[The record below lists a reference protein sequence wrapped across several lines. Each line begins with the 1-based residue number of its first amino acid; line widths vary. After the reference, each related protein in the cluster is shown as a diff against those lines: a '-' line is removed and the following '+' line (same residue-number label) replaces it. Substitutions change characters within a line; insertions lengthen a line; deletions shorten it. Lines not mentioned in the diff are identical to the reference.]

1 LNVFTFTTLV
11 ALGSLF
17 AGFLSSLT
25 GLGGG
30 VIVVPML
37 VILFRIDIH
46 YAIGAALVSVIA
58 NSSGAAAYFVRHG
71 YTNIRLGMALE
82 LATTLGGVTGAWLV
96 TAAILPK
103 EALMV
108 TFGVVLLASAALSF
122 RIKEQGFE
130 EGPSDSWSRHLRLD
144 GVIPTLDGPRPYRVR
159 RFPAGF
165 GIMYGAGVLSGLL
178 GIGSGVF
185 KVLALDNMMKVP
197 FKVGTTTS
205 TFMIGVTAA
214 ASAGLYLRQGYIVP
228 DIALPVVL
236 GSLSGA
242 LLGARV
248 LPGARTPILRLLFIL
263 MLIGVAGQMIYEGLT
278 GG

>member
-30 VIVVPML
+30 VIIVPML
-37 VILFRIDIH
+37 VILFRLDIH

-58 NSSGAAAYFVRHG
+58 NSSGAAAYYVRHG
-71 YTNIRLGMALE
+71 YANIRLGMALE

-108 TFGVVLLASAALSF
+108 TFGVVLLASAMLSY
-122 RIKEQGFE
+122 RTREYGFA
-130 EGPSDSWSRHLRLD
+130 EGAPDGWSRHLRLD
-144 GVIPTLDGPRPYRVR
+144 GVIPTPDGPRPYRVC
-159 RFPAGF
+159 RFPGGF
-165 GIMYGAGVLSGLL
+165 GIMFGAGVLSGLL

-236 GSLSGA
+236 GSLTGA

-248 LPGARTPILRLLFIL
+248 LPAARTPVLRLLFVL
-263 MLIGVAGQMIYEGLT
+263 MLITVAGQMIYEGIT